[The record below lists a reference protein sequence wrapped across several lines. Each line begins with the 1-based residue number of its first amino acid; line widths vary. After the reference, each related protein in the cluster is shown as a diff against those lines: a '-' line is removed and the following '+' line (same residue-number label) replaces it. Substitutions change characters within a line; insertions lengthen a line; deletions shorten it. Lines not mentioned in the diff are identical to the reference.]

1 VLVDR
6 TDAVDAVEGFE
17 RVLDVVCTLEL
28 DIEDAEA
35 ALELMVVQG
44 RTLTAWL

>member
-1 VLVDR
+1 
-6 TDAVDAVEGFE
+6 
-17 RVLDVVCTLEL
+17 LEL